1 MLENLL
7 IKNYVIVDELDL
19 NFLLGFSSLTG
30 ETGAGKSILID
41 ALSLALGSRSESGV
55 VKKGNE
61 KADITATFNL
71 EGNDEA
77 QAWLSLNE
85 FEESDSQLLL
95 RRVINKDGKSKA
107 FINGIPSTISQLKSI
122 GESLV
127 DIYSQNTHH
136 SLLKKTAQ
144 REILDNF
151 FDSKEEMQVLK
162 KLYSEWQRLSME
174 QDEFSKNKESFLNEL
189 NETEEKYNE
198 FSGLNFSYE
207 EWNQLQIDQKFLA
220 NGKELIGGVNKCISI
235 IDEGDIS
242 LNSLSREAQVELKS
256 LHALDTR
263 LENANNIMSSIQAES
278 LELARELSN
287 YLQNVDIDEN
297 LQQRVEEKIQ
307 SIFNF
312 CRKYN
317 VKPENL
323 ESESEIWLQ
332 RLEELKGMLGEKDI
346 SAIVKEAK
354 VSYDNV
360 AINVTNQRKTAALS
374 LSNLITEKLNQLS
387 FNDATFRVDLIPSEP
402 TTHGNENIQFLVST
416 FKGGDLQPIQKV
428 LSGGELSRISL
439 AIRVA
444 SISNIDVPTMIFD
457 EVDVGIGGGVA
468 EVVGNLLKDLG
479 DKKNTQALVITHLPQ
494 VAAKANNHY
503 KVSKNQAG
511 NSITSKIHHLN
522 ESERIDEIA
531 RMLGG
536 IKVTDKA
543 IDHAKEI
550 LS

>member
-19 NFLLGFSSLTG
+19 SFLLGFSSLTG

-41 ALSLALGSRSESGV
+41 ALSLALGARSESGV

-71 EGNDEA
+71 KGNDEA

-85 FEESDSQLLL
+85 FEESDNQLLL

-107 FINGIPSTISQLKSI
+107 FINGIPSTISQLKAI

-144 REILDNF
+144 REILDSF
-151 FDSKEEMQVLK
+151 LDSKEEIQLLK
-162 KLYSEWQRLSME
+162 KLYSEWQRLSVE
-174 QDEFSKNKESFLNEL
+174 QDKFLKNKESFLNEL

-242 LNSLSREAQVELKS
+242 LNSLSREAQVELKN

-354 VSYDNV
+354 LSYDNV
-360 AINVTNQRKTAALS
+360 AINVTNQRKTAASS

-444 SISNIDVPTMIFD
+444 SIANIDVPTMIFD

-511 NSITSKIHHLN
+511 DSITSKIHHLN

-531 RMLGG
+531 RMLAG

>member
-7 IKNYVIVDELDL
+7 IRNYVIVDELDL

-77 QAWLSLNE
+77 KAWLSQNE
-85 FEESDSQLLL
+85 FEESDNQLLL
-95 RRVINKDGKSKA
+95 RRVIYKDGKSKA

-127 DIYSQNTHH
+127 DIYSQNIHH
-136 SLLKKTAQ
+136 SLLKKTSQ
-144 REILDNF
+144 REILDSF
-151 FDSKEEMQVLK
+151 LGFKEELRNLK
-162 KLYSEWQRLSME
+162 KFYSEWQRLFLE
-174 QDEFSKNKESFLNEL
+174 QDKFLKNKESFLNEL
-189 NETEEKYNE
+189 NEIEDRYNE
-198 FSGLNFSYE
+198 FSALNFTYS
-207 EWNQLQIDQKFLA
+207 EWQQLQIDQKFLA
-220 NGKELIGGVNKCISI
+220 NGNELISGVNKCISM
-235 IDEGDIS
+235 IDDGDIS
-242 LNSLSREAQVELKS
+242 LNSLARQVQVELKS
-256 LHALDTR
+256 LYGLDKR
-263 LENANNIMSSIQAES
+263 LENANNIMHSMQAES
-278 LELARELSN
+278 MELSRELTN

-297 LQQRVEEKIQ
+297 LQQSVEEKIQ
-307 SIFNF
+307 SIFSF
-312 CRKYN
+312 CRKFN
-317 VKPENL
+317 VKPEDL
-323 ESESEIWLQ
+323 EAESEILLQ
-332 RLEELKGMLGEKDI
+332 RLEELKIMLSDKDI
-346 SAIVKEAK
+346 SLLVSEAK
-354 VSYDNV
+354 TSYDEI
-360 AINVTNQRKTAALS
+360 ASKVTNKRVSAAILLS
-374 LSNLITEKLNQLS
+374 KLITEKLNQLS
-387 FNDATFRVDLIPSEP
+387 FNDASFNVELSSIDPSIN
-402 TTHGNENIQFLVST
+402 GNESIQFLVST
-416 FKGGDLQPIQKV
+416 FKGAELQPIQKV

-444 SISNIDVPTMIFD
+444 SISNIEVPTMIFD

-479 DKKNTQALVITHLPQ
+479 GKKHTQALVITHLPQ
-494 VAAKANNHY
+494 VAAKSDHHY
-503 KVSKNQAG
+503 KVSKKQVE
-511 NSITSKIHHLN
+511 NSIYSEIRLLN
-522 ESERIDEIA
+522 EADRVDEIA

-550 LS
+550 LG

>member
-354 VSYDNV
+354 LSYDNV
-360 AINVTNQRKTAALS
+360 AINVTNQRKIAALS

-444 SISNIDVPTMIFD
+444 SIANIDVPTMIFD

-511 NSITSKIHHLN
+511 DSITSKIHHLN

>member
-41 ALSLALGSRSESGV
+41 ALSLALGTRSESGV

-77 QAWLSLNE
+77 KAWLSLNE
-85 FEESDSQLLL
+85 FEESDNQLLL

-144 REILDNF
+144 REILDSF
-151 FDSKEEMQVLK
+151 LDSKEELKSLK
-162 KLYSEWQRLSME
+162 KLYSEWQRLFIE
-174 QDEFSKNKESFLNEL
+174 QDKFLQNKESFLNEL
-189 NETEEKYNE
+189 NETEDKFNE
-198 FSGLNFSYE
+198 FSALSFTYE
-207 EWNQLQIDQKFLA
+207 EWNQLQVDQKFLA
-220 NGKELIGGVNKCISI
+220 NGKELISGVNKCISM

-242 LNSLSREAQVELKS
+242 LNSLSRDAQVELKN
-256 LHALDTR
+256 LYALDKR
-263 LENANNIMSSIQAES
+263 LENASNIMSSIQAES
-278 LELARELSN
+278 VELARELSN

-297 LQQRVEEKIQ
+297 LQQKVEEKIQ

-323 ESESEIWLQ
+323 ESESETWLQ
-332 RLEELKGMLGEKDI
+332 RLDDLKVMLGDKDI
-346 SAIVKEAK
+346 SALVEEAK
-354 VSYDNV
+354 ASYNEI
-360 AINVTNQRKTAALS
+360 AINISNKRKTAASS
-374 LSNLITEKLNQLS
+374 LSKLITEKLNQLS
-387 FNDATFRVDLIPSEP
+387 FNDATFNVELISSDPSI
-402 TTHGNENIQFLVST
+402 HGNESIQFLVST
-416 FKGGDLQPIQKV
+416 FKGGDPQPIQKV

-444 SISNIDVPTMIFD
+444 SIANIDVPTMIFD

-503 KVSKNQAG
+503 KVSKKQAG
-511 NSITSKIHHLN
+511 DSVTSEIHLLN
-522 ESERIDEIA
+522 KAERIDEIA

-536 IKVTDKA
+536 IRVTEKA

>member
-19 NFLLGFSSLTG
+19 SFLLGFSSLTG

-41 ALSLALGSRSESGV
+41 ALSLALGARSESGV

-71 EGNDEA
+71 KGNDEA

-85 FEESDSQLLL
+85 FEESDNQLLL

-107 FINGIPSTISQLKSI
+107 FINGIPSTISQLKAI

-144 REILDNF
+144 REILDSF
-151 FDSKEEMQVLK
+151 LDSKEEIQLLK
-162 KLYSEWQRLSME
+162 KLYSEWQRLSVE
-174 QDEFSKNKESFLNEL
+174 QDKFLKNKESFLNEL

-242 LNSLSREAQVELKS
+242 LNSLSREAQVELKN

-323 ESESEIWLQ
+323 ESESEAWLQ
-332 RLEELKGMLGEKDI
+332 RLGELKGMLGEKDI

-360 AINVTNQRKTAALS
+360 ATNVSNQRKTAASS

-444 SISNIDVPTMIFD
+444 SIANIDVPTMIFD

-511 NSITSKIHHLN
+511 DSITSKIHHLN

-531 RMLGG
+531 RMLAG

>member
-41 ALSLALGSRSESGV
+41 ALSLALGTRSESGV

-77 QAWLSLNE
+77 QSWLSLNE
-85 FEESDSQLLL
+85 FEESDNQLLL

-107 FINGIPSTISQLKSI
+107 FINGIPSTISQLKAIS
-122 GESLV
+122 ESLV

-144 REILDNF
+144 REILDSF
-151 FDSKEEMQVLK
+151 LDTKEELKLLK
-162 KLYSEWQRLSME
+162 KLYSEWERLVIE
-174 QDEFSKNKESFLNEL
+174 QDKFLQNKESFLNEL
-189 NETEEKYNE
+189 NETEDKYNE
-198 FSGLNFSYE
+198 FSALNFTYV
-207 EWNQLQIDQKFLA
+207 EWNQLQVDQKFLA
-220 NGKELIGGVNKCISI
+220 NGKELISGINKCISM

-242 LNSLSREAQVELKS
+242 LNSLSREAQVELKN
-256 LHALDTR
+256 LYGLDKR
-263 LENANNIMSSIQAES
+263 LENANNIMRSIQAES
-278 LELARELSN
+278 VELARELSN

-297 LQQRVEEKIQ
+297 LQQMVEEKIQ
-307 SIFNF
+307 TIFNF

-323 ESESEIWLQ
+323 QSESEKWLQ
-332 RLEELKGMLGEKDI
+332 RLEELKAMLGDKDI
-346 SAIVKEAK
+346 SALVKEAR
-354 VSYDNV
+354 VSYDAV
-360 AINVTNQRKTAALS
+360 AINISNQRKTAASS
-374 LSNLITEKLNQLS
+374 LSKLITEKLNQLS
-387 FNDATFRVDLIPSEP
+387 FNDATFKVELIPSDP
-402 TTHGNENIQFLVST
+402 SMHGNESIQFLVST

-444 SISNIDVPTMIFD
+444 SIANIDVPTMIFD

-494 VAAKANNHY
+494 VAAKSNNHY
-503 KVSKNQAG
+503 KVSKIQAG
-511 NSITSKIHHLN
+511 DSVKSKIHHLN

-536 IKVTDKA
+536 IDVTEKA

-550 LS
+550 LG

>member
-41 ALSLALGSRSESGV
+41 ALSLALGTRSESGV

-85 FEESDSQLLL
+85 FEESDNQLLL

-162 KLYSEWQRLSME
+162 KLYSEWQRLSVE

-220 NGKELIGGVNKCISI
+220 NGKELIAGVNKCISI

-242 LNSLSREAQVELKS
+242 LNSLSREAQVELKN

-323 ESESEIWLQ
+323 ESESETWLQ

-360 AINVTNQRKTAALS
+360 AKNVSNQRKTAASS

-402 TTHGNENIQFLVST
+402 SIHGNESIQFLVST

-479 DKKNTQALVITHLPQ
+479 DKKNSQALVITHLPQ

-503 KVSKNQAG
+503 KVSKKQAG
-511 NSITSKIHHLN
+511 DSITSKINLLN

-536 IKVTDKA
+536 IDVTEKA

-550 LS
+550 LG

>member
-323 ESESEIWLQ
+323 ESESDTWLQ

-346 SAIVKEAK
+346 SDIVKEAK

-360 AINVTNQRKTAALS
+360 ATNVSNQRKTAASS

-479 DKKNTQALVITHLPQ
+479 DKKNTQVLVITHLPQ

-503 KVSKNQAG
+503 KVSKKQAG
-511 NSITSKIHHLN
+511 DSITSKIQLLN
-522 ESERIDEIA
+522 ESERIGEIA

-550 LS
+550 LG

>member
-77 QAWLSLNE
+77 LAWLSLNE
-85 FEESDSQLLL
+85 FEESDNQLLL

-107 FINGIPSTISQLKSI
+107 FINGIPSTISQLKAI

-144 REILDNF
+144 REILDSF
-151 FDSKEEMQVLK
+151 LDSKEELKLLK
-162 KLYSEWQRLSME
+162 KLYSEWQRLSVE
-174 QDEFSKNKESFLNEL
+174 QDKFLKNKESFLNEL

-242 LNSLSREAQVELKS
+242 LNSLSREAQVELKN

-263 LENANNIMSSIQAES
+263 LENANNIMNSIQAES

-317 VKPENL
+317 IKPENL
-323 ESESEIWLQ
+323 ELESETWLQ
-332 RLEELKGMLGEKDI
+332 RLDELKGMLGKKDI

-360 AINVTNQRKTAALS
+360 ATNVSDHRKTAASS

-387 FNDATFRVDLIPSEP
+387 FNDATFRVDLLPSDP
-402 TTHGNENIQFLVST
+402 SIHGNESIQFSVST

-444 SISNIDVPTMIFD
+444 SIANVDVPTMIFD

-494 VAAKANNHY
+494 VAAKSNNHY
-503 KVSKNQAG
+503 KVSKKQVG
-511 NSITSKIHHLN
+511 DSVTSKIHLLN

>member
-41 ALSLALGSRSESGV
+41 ALSLALGTRSESGV

-77 QAWLSLNE
+77 KAWLSLNE
-85 FEESDSQLLL
+85 FEESDNQLLL

-144 REILDNF
+144 REILDSF
-151 FDSKEEMQVLK
+151 LDSKEELKSLK
-162 KLYSEWQRLSME
+162 KLYSEWQRLFIE
-174 QDEFSKNKESFLNEL
+174 QDKFLQNKESFLNEL
-189 NETEEKYNE
+189 NETEDKFNE
-198 FSGLNFSYE
+198 FSALSFTYE
-207 EWNQLQIDQKFLA
+207 EWNQLQVDQKFLA
-220 NGKELIGGVNKCISI
+220 NGKELISGVNKCISM

-242 LNSLSREAQVELKS
+242 LNSLSRDAQVELKN
-256 LHALDTR
+256 LYALDKR
-263 LENANNIMSSIQAES
+263 LENASNIMSSIQAES
-278 LELARELSN
+278 VELARELSN

-297 LQQRVEEKIQ
+297 LQQKVEDKIQ

-323 ESESEIWLQ
+323 ESESETWLQ
-332 RLEELKGMLGEKDI
+332 RLEALKVMLGDKDI
-346 SAIVKEAK
+346 SALVEEAK
-354 VSYDNV
+354 ASYNEV
-360 AINVTNQRKTAALS
+360 AINISNKRKAAASS
-374 LSNLITEKLNQLS
+374 LSKLITEKLNQLS
-387 FNDATFRVDLIPSEP
+387 FNDATFNVELMPSDP
-402 TTHGNENIQFLVST
+402 SIHGNESIQFLVST
-416 FKGGDLQPIQKV
+416 FKGGDPQPIQKV

-444 SISNIDVPTMIFD
+444 SIANIDVPTMIFD

-503 KVSKNQAG
+503 KVNKKQAG
-511 NSITSKIHHLN
+511 DSVTSEIHLLN
-522 ESERIDEIA
+522 KAERIDEIA

-536 IKVTDKA
+536 IRVTEKA

>member
-7 IKNYVIVDELDL
+7 IKNYVIVEELDL

-41 ALSLALGSRSESGV
+41 ALSLALGTRSESGV

-85 FEESDSQLLL
+85 FEESDNQLLL

-162 KLYSEWQRLSME
+162 KLYSEWQRLYVE

-220 NGKELIGGVNKCISI
+220 NGKELISW
-235 IDEGDIS
+235 
-242 LNSLSREAQVELKS
+242 R
-256 LHALDTR
+256 
-263 LENANNIMSSIQAES
+263 
-278 LELARELSN
+278 
-287 YLQNVDIDEN
+287 
-297 LQQRVEEKIQ
+297 
-307 SIFNF
+307 
-312 CRKYN
+312 
-317 VKPENL
+317 
-323 ESESEIWLQ
+323 
-332 RLEELKGMLGEKDI
+332 
-346 SAIVKEAK
+346 
-354 VSYDNV
+354 
-360 AINVTNQRKTAALS
+360 
-374 LSNLITEKLNQLS
+374 
-387 FNDATFRVDLIPSEP
+387 
-402 TTHGNENIQFLVST
+402 
-416 FKGGDLQPIQKV
+416 
-428 LSGGELSRISL
+428 
-439 AIRVA
+439 
-444 SISNIDVPTMIFD
+444 
-457 EVDVGIGGGVA
+457 
-468 EVVGNLLKDLG
+468 
-479 DKKNTQALVITHLPQ
+479 
-494 VAAKANNHY
+494 
-503 KVSKNQAG
+503 
-511 NSITSKIHHLN
+511 
-522 ESERIDEIA
+522 
-531 RMLGG
+531 
-536 IKVTDKA
+536 
-543 IDHAKEI
+543 
-550 LS
+550 

>member
-354 VSYDNV
+354 LSYDNV
-360 AINVTNQRKTAALS
+360 AINVTNQRKTAASS

-444 SISNIDVPTMIFD
+444 SIANIDVPTMIFD

>member
-41 ALSLALGSRSESGV
+41 ALSLALGTRSESGV

-77 QAWLSLNE
+77 QSWLSLNE
-85 FEESDSQLLL
+85 FEESDNQLLL

-107 FINGIPSTISQLKSI
+107 FINGIPSTISQLKAIS
-122 GESLV
+122 ESLV

-144 REILDNF
+144 REILDSF
-151 FDSKEEMQVLK
+151 LDAKEELKLLK
-162 KLYSEWQRLSME
+162 KLYSEWERLVIE
-174 QDEFSKNKESFLNEL
+174 QDKFLQNKESFLNEL
-189 NETEEKYNE
+189 NETEDKYNE
-198 FSGLNFSYE
+198 FSALNFTYV
-207 EWNQLQIDQKFLA
+207 EWNQLQVDQKFLA
-220 NGKELIGGVNKCISI
+220 NGKELISGINKCISM

-242 LNSLSREAQVELKS
+242 LNSLSREAQVELKN
-256 LHALDTR
+256 LYGLDKR

-278 LELARELSN
+278 VELARELSN

-297 LQQRVEEKIQ
+297 LQQMVEEKIQ
-307 SIFNF
+307 TIFNF

-323 ESESEIWLQ
+323 QSESEKWLQ
-332 RLEELKGMLGEKDI
+332 RLEELKAMLGDKDI
-346 SAIVKEAK
+346 SALVKEAK
-354 VSYDNV
+354 VSYDAV
-360 AINVTNQRKTAALS
+360 AINISNQRKTAASS
-374 LSNLITEKLNQLS
+374 LSKLITEKLNQLS
-387 FNDATFRVDLIPSEP
+387 FNDATFKVELIPSDP
-402 TTHGNENIQFLVST
+402 SMHGYESIQFLVST

-444 SISNIDVPTMIFD
+444 SIANIDVPTMIFD

-494 VAAKANNHY
+494 VAAKSNNHY
-503 KVSKNQAG
+503 KVSKIQAG
-511 NSITSKIHHLN
+511 DSVKSKIHHLN

-536 IKVTDKA
+536 IDVTEKA

-550 LS
+550 LG

>member
-41 ALSLALGSRSESGV
+41 ALSLALGTRSESGV

-77 QAWLSLNE
+77 KAWLSLNE
-85 FEESDSQLLL
+85 FEESDNQLLL

-144 REILDNF
+144 REILDSF
-151 FDSKEEMQVLK
+151 LDSKEELKSLK
-162 KLYSEWQRLSME
+162 KLYSEWQRLFIE
-174 QDEFSKNKESFLNEL
+174 QDKFLQDKESFLNEL
-189 NETEEKYNE
+189 NETEDKFNE
-198 FSGLNFSYE
+198 FSALSFTYE
-207 EWNQLQIDQKFLA
+207 EWNQLQVDQKFLA
-220 NGKELIGGVNKCISI
+220 NGKELISGVNKCISM

-242 LNSLSREAQVELKS
+242 LNSLSRDAQVELKN
-256 LHALDTR
+256 LYALDKR
-263 LENANNIMSSIQAES
+263 LENASNIMSSIQAES
-278 LELARELSN
+278 VELARELSN

-297 LQQRVEEKIQ
+297 LQQKVEEKIQ

-323 ESESEIWLQ
+323 ESESETWLQ
-332 RLEELKGMLGEKDI
+332 RLEALKVMLGDKDI
-346 SAIVKEAK
+346 SALVEEAK
-354 VSYDNV
+354 ASYNEI
-360 AINVTNQRKTAALS
+360 AINISNKRKTAASS
-374 LSNLITEKLNQLS
+374 LSKLITEKLNQLS
-387 FNDATFRVDLIPSEP
+387 FNDATFNVELMPSDP
-402 TTHGNENIQFLVST
+402 SIHGNESIQFLVST
-416 FKGGDLQPIQKV
+416 FKGGDPQPIQKV

-444 SISNIDVPTMIFD
+444 SIANIDVPTMIFD

-503 KVSKNQAG
+503 KVNKKQAG
-511 NSITSKIHHLN
+511 DSVTSEIHLLN
-522 ESERIDEIA
+522 KAERIDEIA

-536 IKVTDKA
+536 IRVTDKA

>member
-41 ALSLALGSRSESGV
+41 ALSLALGTRSESGV

-77 QAWLSLNE
+77 KAWLSLNE
-85 FEESDSQLLL
+85 FEESDNQLLL

-144 REILDNF
+144 REILDSF
-151 FDSKEEMQVLK
+151 LDSKEELKSLK
-162 KLYSEWQRLSME
+162 KLYSEWQRLFIE
-174 QDEFSKNKESFLNEL
+174 QDKFLQNKESFLNEL
-189 NETEEKYNE
+189 NETEDKFNE
-198 FSGLNFSYE
+198 FSALSFTYD
-207 EWNQLQIDQKFLA
+207 EWNQLQVDQKFLA
-220 NGKELIGGVNKCISI
+220 NGKELISGVNKCISM

-242 LNSLSREAQVELKS
+242 LNSLSRDAQVELKN
-256 LHALDTR
+256 LYALDKR
-263 LENANNIMSSIQAES
+263 LENASNIMSSIQAES
-278 LELARELSN
+278 VELARELSN

-297 LQQRVEEKIQ
+297 LQQTVEEKIQ

-323 ESESEIWLQ
+323 ESESETWLQ
-332 RLEELKGMLGEKDI
+332 RLDDLKVMLGDKDI
-346 SAIVKEAK
+346 SALVEEAK
-354 VSYDNV
+354 ASYNEM
-360 AINVTNQRKTAALS
+360 AINISNQRKAAASS
-374 LSNLITEKLNQLS
+374 LSKLITEKLNQLS
-387 FNDATFRVDLIPSEP
+387 FNDATFNVELISSDPSI
-402 TTHGNENIQFLVST
+402 HGNESIQFLVST
-416 FKGGDLQPIQKV
+416 FKGGDPQPIQKV

-444 SISNIDVPTMIFD
+444 SIANIDVPTMIFD

-503 KVSKNQAG
+503 KVNKKQAG
-511 NSITSKIHHLN
+511 DSVTSEIHLLN
-522 ESERIDEIA
+522 KAERIDEIA

-536 IKVTDKA
+536 IRVTDKA

>member
-41 ALSLALGSRSESGV
+41 ALSLALGTRSESGV

-77 QAWLSLNE
+77 KAWLSLNE
-85 FEESDSQLLL
+85 FEESDNQLLL

-144 REILDNF
+144 REILDSF
-151 FDSKEEMQVLK
+151 LDSKEELKSLK
-162 KLYSEWQRLSME
+162 KLYSEWQRLFIE
-174 QDEFSKNKESFLNEL
+174 QDKFLQNKESFLNEL
-189 NETEEKYNE
+189 NETEDKFNE
-198 FSGLNFSYE
+198 FSALSFTYE
-207 EWNQLQIDQKFLA
+207 EWNQLQVDQKFLA
-220 NGKELIGGVNKCISI
+220 NGKELISGVNKCISM

-242 LNSLSREAQVELKS
+242 LNSLSRDAQVELKN
-256 LHALDTR
+256 LYALDKR
-263 LENANNIMSSIQAES
+263 LENASNIMSSIQAES
-278 LELARELSN
+278 VELARELSN

-297 LQQRVEEKIQ
+297 LQQKVEEKIQ

-323 ESESEIWLQ
+323 ESESETWLQ
-332 RLEELKGMLGEKDI
+332 RLDDLKVMLGDKDI
-346 SAIVKEAK
+346 SALVEEAK
-354 VSYDNV
+354 ASYNEM
-360 AINVTNQRKTAALS
+360 AINISNQRKVAASS
-374 LSNLITEKLNQLS
+374 LSKLITEKLNQLS
-387 FNDATFRVDLIPSEP
+387 FNDATFNVELISSDPSI
-402 TTHGNENIQFLVST
+402 HGNESIQFLVST
-416 FKGGDLQPIQKV
+416 FKGGDPQPIQKV

-444 SISNIDVPTMIFD
+444 SIANIDVPTMIFD

-503 KVSKNQAG
+503 KVNKKQAG
-511 NSITSKIHHLN
+511 DSVTSEIHLLN
-522 ESERIDEIA
+522 KAERIDEIA

-536 IKVTDKA
+536 IRVTDKA

>member
-41 ALSLALGSRSESGV
+41 ALSLALGNRSESGV

-77 QAWLSLNE
+77 KAWLSLNE
-85 FEESDSQLLL
+85 FEEPDNQLLL

-144 REILDNF
+144 REILDSF
-151 FDSKEEMQVLK
+151 LDSKEELKSLK
-162 KLYSEWQRLSME
+162 KFYSEWQRLFIE
-174 QDEFSKNKESFLNEL
+174 QDKFLQNKEGFLNEL
-189 NETEEKYNE
+189 NETEDKFNE
-198 FSGLNFSYE
+198 FSALSFTYE
-207 EWNQLQIDQKFLA
+207 EWNQLQVDQKFLA
-220 NGKELIGGVNKCISI
+220 NGKELISGVNKCISM

-242 LNSLSREAQVELKS
+242 LNSLSRDAQVELKN
-256 LHALDTR
+256 LYALDKR
-263 LENANNIMSSIQAES
+263 LENASNIMSSIHAES
-278 LELARELSN
+278 VELARELSN

-297 LQQRVEEKIQ
+297 LQQKVEEKIQ

-323 ESESEIWLQ
+323 ESESETWLQ
-332 RLEELKGMLGEKDI
+332 RLEALKVMLGDKDI
-346 SAIVKEAK
+346 SAFVEEAK
-354 VSYDNV
+354 
-360 AINVTNQRKTAALS
+360 AWHIM
-374 LSNLITEKLNQLS
+374 KLL
-387 FNDATFRVDLIPSEP
+387 
-402 TTHGNENIQFLVST
+402 
-416 FKGGDLQPIQKV
+416 
-428 LSGGELSRISL
+428 
-439 AIRVA
+439 
-444 SISNIDVPTMIFD
+444 
-457 EVDVGIGGGVA
+457 
-468 EVVGNLLKDLG
+468 
-479 DKKNTQALVITHLPQ
+479 
-494 VAAKANNHY
+494 
-503 KVSKNQAG
+503 
-511 NSITSKIHHLN
+511 
-522 ESERIDEIA
+522 
-531 RMLGG
+531 
-536 IKVTDKA
+536 
-543 IDHAKEI
+543 
-550 LS
+550 

>member
-242 LNSLSREAQVELKS
+242 LNSLSREAQVELKN

-354 VSYDNV
+354 LSYYNV
-360 AINVTNQRKTAALS
+360 AINVTNQRKTAASS

-444 SISNIDVPTMIFD
+444 SIANIDVPTMIFD

-511 NSITSKIHHLN
+511 DSITSKIHHLN

>member
-354 VSYDNV
+354 LSYDNV
-360 AINVTNQRKTAALS
+360 AINVTNQRKTAASS

-402 TTHGNENIQFLVST
+402 TIHGNENIQFLVST

-444 SISNIDVPTMIFD
+444 SIANIDVPTMIFD

-511 NSITSKIHHLN
+511 DSITSKIHHLN

>member
-19 NFLLGFSSLTG
+19 SFLLGFSSLTG

-41 ALSLALGSRSESGV
+41 ALSLALGARSESGV

-71 EGNDEA
+71 KGNDEA

-85 FEESDSQLLL
+85 FEESDNQLLL

-107 FINGIPSTISQLKSI
+107 FINGIPSTISQLKAI

-144 REILDNF
+144 REILDSF
-151 FDSKEEMQVLK
+151 LDSKEEIQLLK
-162 KLYSEWQRLSME
+162 KLYSEWQRLSVE
-174 QDEFSKNKESFLNEL
+174 QDKFLKNKESFLNEL

-242 LNSLSREAQVELKS
+242 LNSLSREAQVELKN

-323 ESESEIWLQ
+323 ESESETWLQ
-332 RLEELKGMLGEKDI
+332 RIEEIKGMLGEKDI

-354 VSYDNV
+354 ASYDNV
-360 AINVTNQRKTAALS
+360 ATNVSNKRKTAASS
-374 LSNLITEKLNQLS
+374 LSNFITEKLNKLS
-387 FNDATFRVDLIPSEP
+387 FNDAIFRVDLIPSEP
-402 TTHGNENIQFLVST
+402 SIHGNESIQFLVST

-503 KVSKNQAG
+503 KVSKKQAG
-511 NSITSKIHHLN
+511 DSITSKIQLLN
-522 ESERIDEIA
+522 ESERISEIA

-550 LS
+550 LG

>member
-242 LNSLSREAQVELKS
+242 LNSLSREAQVELKN

-354 VSYDNV
+354 LSYDNV
-360 AINVTNQRKTAALS
+360 AINVTNQRKTAASS
-374 LSNLITEKLNQLS
+374 LSDIITEKLNQLS

-444 SISNIDVPTMIFD
+444 SIANIDVPTMIFD

>member
-41 ALSLALGSRSESGV
+41 ALSLALGTRSESGV

-77 QAWLSLNE
+77 KAWLSLNE
-85 FEESDSQLLL
+85 FEESDNQLLL

-144 REILDNF
+144 REILDSF
-151 FDSKEEMQVLK
+151 LDSKEELKSLK
-162 KLYSEWQRLSME
+162 KLYSEWQRLFIE
-174 QDEFSKNKESFLNEL
+174 QDKFIQNKESFLNEL
-189 NETEEKYNE
+189 YETEDKFNE
-198 FSGLNFSYE
+198 FSALSFTYE
-207 EWNQLQIDQKFLA
+207 EWNQLQVDQKFLA
-220 NGKELIGGVNKCISI
+220 NGKELISGVNKCISM

-242 LNSLSREAQVELKS
+242 LNSLSRDAQVELKN
-256 LHALDTR
+256 LYALDKR
-263 LENANNIMSSIQAES
+263 LENASNIMSSIQAES
-278 LELARELSN
+278 VELARELSN

-297 LQQRVEEKIQ
+297 LQQKVEDKIQ

-323 ESESEIWLQ
+323 ESESETWLQ
-332 RLEELKGMLGEKDI
+332 RLEALKVMLGDKDI
-346 SAIVKEAK
+346 SALVEEAK
-354 VSYDNV
+354 ASYNEI
-360 AINVTNQRKTAALS
+360 AINISNKRKGAASS
-374 LSNLITEKLNQLS
+374 LSKLITEKLNQLS
-387 FNDATFRVDLIPSEP
+387 FNDATFNVELISSDPSI
-402 TTHGNENIQFLVST
+402 HGNESIQFLVST
-416 FKGGDLQPIQKV
+416 FKGGDPQPIQKV

-444 SISNIDVPTMIFD
+444 SIANIDVPTMIFD

-503 KVSKNQAG
+503 KVNKKQAG
-511 NSITSKIHHLN
+511 DSVISEIHLLN
-522 ESERIDEIA
+522 KAERIGEIA

-536 IKVTDKA
+536 INVTDKA

>member
-7 IKNYVIVDELDL
+7 IRNYVIVDELDL

-77 QAWLSLNE
+77 KAWLSQNE
-85 FEESDSQLLL
+85 FEESDNQLLL
-95 RRVINKDGKSKA
+95 RRVIYKDGKSKA

-127 DIYSQNTHH
+127 DIYSQNIHH
-136 SLLKKTAQ
+136 SLLKKTSQ
-144 REILDNF
+144 REILDSF
-151 FDSKEEMQVLK
+151 LGFKEELRNLK
-162 KLYSEWQRLSME
+162 KFYSEWQRLFLE
-174 QDEFSKNKESFLNEL
+174 QDKFLKNKESFLNEL
-189 NETEEKYNE
+189 NEIEDRYNE
-198 FSGLNFSYE
+198 FSALNFTYS
-207 EWNQLQIDQKFLA
+207 EWQQLQIDQKFLA
-220 NGKELIGGVNKCISI
+220 NGNELISGVNKCISM
-235 IDEGDIS
+235 IDDGDIS
-242 LNSLSREAQVELKS
+242 LNSLARQVQVELKS
-256 LHALDTR
+256 LYGLDKR
-263 LENANNIMSSIQAES
+263 LKNANNIMHSMQAES
-278 LELARELSN
+278 MELSRELTN

-297 LQQRVEEKIQ
+297 LQQSVEEKIQ
-307 SIFNF
+307 SIFSF
-312 CRKYN
+312 CRKFN
-317 VKPENL
+317 VKPEDL
-323 ESESEIWLQ
+323 EAESEKWLQ
-332 RLEELKGMLGEKDI
+332 RLEELKIMLSDKDI
-346 SAIVKEAK
+346 SLLVSEAK
-354 VSYDNV
+354 TSYDEI
-360 AINVTNQRKTAALS
+360 ASKVTNKRVSAAILLS
-374 LSNLITEKLNQLS
+374 KLITEKLNQLS
-387 FNDATFRVDLIPSEP
+387 FNDASFNVELSSIDPSIN
-402 TTHGNENIQFLVST
+402 GNESIQFLVST
-416 FKGGDLQPIQKV
+416 FKGAELQPIQKV

-444 SISNIDVPTMIFD
+444 SISNIEVPTMIFD

-479 DKKNTQALVITHLPQ
+479 GKKHTQALVITHLPQ
-494 VAAKANNHY
+494 VAAKSDHHY
-503 KVSKNQAG
+503 KVSKKQVE
-511 NSITSKIHHLN
+511 NSIYSEIRLLN
-522 ESERIDEIA
+522 EADRVDEIA

-550 LS
+550 LG

>member
-19 NFLLGFSSLTG
+19 SFLLGFSSLTG

-41 ALSLALGSRSESGV
+41 ALSLALGARSESGV

-71 EGNDEA
+71 KGNDEA

-85 FEESDSQLLL
+85 FEESDNQLLL

-107 FINGIPSTISQLKSI
+107 FINGIPSTISQLKAI

-144 REILDNF
+144 REILDSF
-151 FDSKEEMQVLK
+151 LDSKEEIQLLK
-162 KLYSEWQRLSME
+162 KLYSEWQRLSVE
-174 QDEFSKNKESFLNEL
+174 QDKFLKNKESFLNEL

-242 LNSLSREAQVELKS
+242 LNSLSREAQVELKN

-323 ESESEIWLQ
+323 ESESEVWLQ
-332 RLEELKGMLGEKDI
+332 RLEELKGMLGQKDI

-360 AINVTNQRKTAALS
+360 ATNVSNQRKTAASS

-444 SISNIDVPTMIFD
+444 SIANIDVPTMIFD

-511 NSITSKIHHLN
+511 DSITSKIHHLN

-531 RMLGG
+531 RMLAG

>member
-41 ALSLALGSRSESGV
+41 ALSLALGTRSESGV

-77 QAWLSLNE
+77 KAWLSLNE
-85 FEESDSQLLL
+85 FEESDNQLLL

-144 REILDNF
+144 REILDSF
-151 FDSKEEMQVLK
+151 LDSKEELKSLK
-162 KLYSEWQRLSME
+162 KLYSEWQRLFIE
-174 QDEFSKNKESFLNEL
+174 QDKFLQNKESFLNEL
-189 NETEEKYNE
+189 NETEDKFNE
-198 FSGLNFSYE
+198 FSALNFTYE
-207 EWNQLQIDQKFLA
+207 EWNQLQVDQKFLA
-220 NGKELIGGVNKCISI
+220 NGKELISGVNKCISM

-242 LNSLSREAQVELKS
+242 LNSLSRDAQVELKN
-256 LHALDTR
+256 LYALDKR
-263 LENANNIMSSIQAES
+263 LENASNIMSSIQAES
-278 LELARELSN
+278 VELARELSN

-297 LQQRVEEKIQ
+297 LQQIVEEKIQ

-323 ESESEIWLQ
+323 ESESETWLQ
-332 RLEELKGMLGEKDI
+332 RLDDLKVMLGDKDI
-346 SAIVKEAK
+346 SALVKEAK
-354 VSYDNV
+354 VSYDEI
-360 AINVTNQRKTAALS
+360 AINISNQRKAAASS
-374 LSNLITEKLNQLS
+374 LSKLITEKLNQLS
-387 FNDATFRVDLIPSEP
+387 FNDATFNVELISSDPSI
-402 TTHGNENIQFLVST
+402 HGNESIQFLVST
-416 FKGGDLQPIQKV
+416 FKGGDPQPIQKV

-444 SISNIDVPTMIFD
+444 SIANIDVPTMIFD

-503 KVSKNQAG
+503 KVNKKQAG
-511 NSITSKIHHLN
+511 DSVTSEIHLLN
-522 ESERIDEIA
+522 KAERIDEIA

-536 IKVTDKA
+536 IRVTDKA

>member
-7 IKNYVIVDELDL
+7 IKNYVIVEELDL

-85 FEESDSQLLL
+85 FEESDNQLLL

-136 SLLKKTAQ
+136 SLLKKTTQ

-162 KLYSEWQRLSME
+162 KLYSEWQRFSVE
-174 QDEFSKNKESFLNEL
+174 QAEFSKNKESFLNEL

-220 NGKELIGGVNKCISI
+220 NGKELIAGVNKCISI

-242 LNSLSREAQVELKS
+242 LNSLSREAQVELKN

-323 ESESEIWLQ
+323 ESESETWLQ

-360 AINVTNQRKTAALS
+360 AKNVSNQRRTAASS

-402 TTHGNENIQFLVST
+402 SIHGNESIQFLVST

-444 SISNIDVPTMIFD
+444 SIANIDVPTMIFD

-511 NSITSKIHHLN
+511 DSITSKIHHLN

>member
-41 ALSLALGSRSESGV
+41 ALSLALGTRSESGV

-77 QAWLSLNE
+77 KAWLSLNE
-85 FEESDSQLLL
+85 FEESDNQLLL
-95 RRVINKDGKSKA
+95 RRVINKEGKSKA

-144 REILDNF
+144 REILDSF
-151 FDSKEEMQVLK
+151 LDSKEELKSLK
-162 KLYSEWQRLSME
+162 KLYSEWQRLFIE
-174 QDEFSKNKESFLNEL
+174 QDKFLQNKESFLNEL
-189 NETEEKYNE
+189 NETEDKFNE
-198 FSGLNFSYE
+198 FSALNFTYE
-207 EWNQLQIDQKFLA
+207 EWNQLQVDQKFLA
-220 NGKELIGGVNKCISI
+220 NGKELISGVNKCISL

-242 LNSLSREAQVELKS
+242 LNSLSRDAQVELKN
-256 LHALDTR
+256 LYALDKR
-263 LENANNIMSSIQAES
+263 LENASNIMSSIQAES
-278 LELARELSN
+278 VELARELSN

-297 LQQRVEEKIQ
+297 LQQKVEEKIQ

-323 ESESEIWLQ
+323 ESESETWLQ
-332 RLEELKGMLGEKDI
+332 RLDDLKVMLGDKDI
-346 SAIVKEAK
+346 SALVKEAK
-354 VSYDNV
+354 VSYDEI
-360 AINVTNQRKTAALS
+360 AINISNQRKAAASS
-374 LSNLITEKLNQLS
+374 LSKLITEKLNQLS
-387 FNDATFRVDLIPSEP
+387 FNDATFNVELISSDPSI
-402 TTHGNENIQFLVST
+402 HGNESIQFLVST
-416 FKGGDLQPIQKV
+416 FKGGDPQPIQKI

-444 SISNIDVPTMIFD
+444 SIANIDVPTMIFD

-503 KVSKNQAG
+503 KVNKKQAG
-511 NSITSKIHHLN
+511 DSVTSEIHLLN
-522 ESERIDEIA
+522 KAERIDEIA

-536 IKVTDKA
+536 IRVTDKA

>member
-242 LNSLSREAQVELKS
+242 LNSLSREAQVELKN
-256 LHALDTR
+256 LHALDSR

-354 VSYDNV
+354 LSYDNV

-444 SISNIDVPTMIFD
+444 SIANIDVPTMIFD

>member
-144 REILDNF
+144 REILDSF
-151 FDSKEEMQVLK
+151 LDSKEEIQLLK

-174 QDEFSKNKESFLNEL
+174 QDEFLKNKESFLNEL

-346 SAIVKEAK
+346 SDIVKEAK

-360 AINVTNQRKTAALS
+360 AINVTNQRKTAASS

-444 SISNIDVPTMIFD
+444 SIANIDVPTMIFD

-511 NSITSKIHHLN
+511 DSITSKIHHLN

>member
-71 EGNDEA
+71 EGNHEA
-77 QAWLSLNE
+77 QTWLSLNE
-85 FEESDSQLLL
+85 FEESDNQLLL

-136 SLLKKTAQ
+136 SLLKKSAQ

-162 KLYSEWQRLSME
+162 KLYNEWQRLSVE

-198 FSGLNFSYE
+198 FSGLSFSYE

-220 NGKELIGGVNKCISI
+220 NGKELIAGVNKCISI

-323 ESESEIWLQ
+323 ESESETWLQ
-332 RLEELKGMLGEKDI
+332 RIEEIKGMLGEKDI
-346 SAIVKEAK
+346 SVIVKEAK
-354 VSYDNV
+354 ASYDNV
-360 AINVTNQRKTAALS
+360 ATNVSNKRKTAASS
-374 LSNLITEKLNQLS
+374 LSNFITEKLNKLS
-387 FNDATFRVDLIPSEP
+387 FNDAIFRVDLIPSEP
-402 TTHGNENIQFLVST
+402 SIHGNESIQFLVST

-503 KVSKNQAG
+503 KVSKKQAG
-511 NSITSKIHHLN
+511 DSITSKIQLLN
-522 ESERIDEIA
+522 ESERISEIA

-550 LS
+550 LG

>member
-41 ALSLALGSRSESGV
+41 ALSLALGTRSESGV

-77 QAWLSLNE
+77 KAWLSLNE
-85 FEESDSQLLL
+85 FEESDNQLLL

-144 REILDNF
+144 REILDSF
-151 FDSKEEMQVLK
+151 LDSKEELKSLK
-162 KLYSEWQRLSME
+162 KLYSEWQRLFIE
-174 QDEFSKNKESFLNEL
+174 QDKFLQDKESFLNEL
-189 NETEEKYNE
+189 NETEDKFNE
-198 FSGLNFSYE
+198 FSALSFTYE
-207 EWNQLQIDQKFLA
+207 EWNQLQVDQKFLA
-220 NGKELIGGVNKCISI
+220 NGKELISGVNKCISM

-242 LNSLSREAQVELKS
+242 LNSLSRDAQVELKN
-256 LHALDTR
+256 LYALDKR
-263 LENANNIMSSIQAES
+263 LENASNIMSSIQAES
-278 LELARELSN
+278 VELARELSN

-297 LQQRVEEKIQ
+297 LQQKVEEKIQ

-323 ESESEIWLQ
+323 ESESETWLQ
-332 RLEELKGMLGEKDI
+332 RLGDLKVMLGDKDI
-346 SAIVKEAK
+346 SALVEEAK
-354 VSYDNV
+354 ASYNEV
-360 AINVTNQRKTAALS
+360 AINISNKRKTAASS
-374 LSNLITEKLNQLS
+374 LSKLITEKLNQLS
-387 FNDATFRVDLIPSEP
+387 FNDATFNVELMPSDP
-402 TTHGNENIQFLVST
+402 SIHGNESIQFLVST
-416 FKGGDLQPIQKV
+416 FEGSDPQPIQKV

-444 SISNIDVPTMIFD
+444 SIANIDVPTMIFD

-494 VAAKANNHY
+494 VAAKSNNHY
-503 KVSKNQAG
+503 KVSKKQAG
-511 NSITSKIHHLN
+511 DSVTSEIHLLN
-522 ESERIDEIA
+522 KAERIDEIA

-536 IKVTDKA
+536 IRVTEKA

>member
-144 REILDNF
+144 REILDSF
-151 FDSKEEMQVLK
+151 LDSKEEIQLLK
-162 KLYSEWQRLSME
+162 KLYSEWQRLSVE
-174 QDEFSKNKESFLNEL
+174 QNEFSKNKESFLNEL

-220 NGKELIGGVNKCISI
+220 NGKELIAGVNKCISI

-242 LNSLSREAQVELKS
+242 LNSLSREAQVELKN
-256 LHALDTR
+256 LHALDSR

-323 ESESEIWLQ
+323 ESESETWLQ

-354 VSYDNV
+354 LSYDNV
-360 AINVTNQRKTAALS
+360 AINVTNQRKTAASS

-402 TTHGNENIQFLVST
+402 SIHGNESIQFLVST

-444 SISNIDVPTMIFD
+444 SIANIDVPTMIFD

-503 KVSKNQAG
+503 KVSKKQAG
-511 NSITSKIHHLN
+511 DSITSKIHHLN

-531 RMLGG
+531 RMLAG

>member
-41 ALSLALGSRSESGV
+41 ALSLALGTRSESGV

-77 QAWLSLNE
+77 KAWLSLNE
-85 FEESDSQLLL
+85 FEESDNQLLL

-144 REILDNF
+144 REILDSF
-151 FDSKEEMQVLK
+151 LDSKEELKSLK
-162 KLYSEWQRLSME
+162 KLYSEWQRLFIE
-174 QDEFSKNKESFLNEL
+174 QDKFLQNKESFLNEL
-189 NETEEKYNE
+189 NETEDKFNE
-198 FSGLNFSYE
+198 FSALNFTYE
-207 EWNQLQIDQKFLA
+207 EWNQLQVDQKFLA
-220 NGKELIGGVNKCISI
+220 NGKELISGVNKCISM

-242 LNSLSREAQVELKS
+242 LNSLSRDAQVELKN
-256 LHALDTR
+256 LYALDKR
-263 LENANNIMSSIQAES
+263 LENASNIMSSIQAES
-278 LELARELSN
+278 VELARELSN

-297 LQQRVEEKIQ
+297 LQQTVEEKIQ

-323 ESESEIWLQ
+323 ESESETWLQ
-332 RLEELKGMLGEKDI
+332 RLDDLKVMLGDKDI
-346 SAIVKEAK
+346 SALVEEAK
-354 VSYDNV
+354 ASYNEM
-360 AINVTNQRKTAALS
+360 AINISNQRKVAASS
-374 LSNLITEKLNQLS
+374 LSKLITEKLNQLS
-387 FNDATFRVDLIPSEP
+387 FNDATFNVELISSDPSI
-402 TTHGNENIQFLVST
+402 HGNESIQFLVST
-416 FKGGDLQPIQKV
+416 FKGGDPQPIQKV

-444 SISNIDVPTMIFD
+444 SIANIDVPTMIFD

-503 KVSKNQAG
+503 KVNKKQAG
-511 NSITSKIHHLN
+511 DSVTSEIHLLN
-522 ESERIDEIA
+522 KAERIDEIA

-536 IKVTDKA
+536 IRVTDKA